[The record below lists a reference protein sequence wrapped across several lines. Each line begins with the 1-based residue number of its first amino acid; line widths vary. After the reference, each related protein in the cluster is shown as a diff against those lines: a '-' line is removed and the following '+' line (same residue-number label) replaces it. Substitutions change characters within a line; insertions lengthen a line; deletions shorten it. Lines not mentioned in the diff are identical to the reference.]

1 MVAAKK
7 GRTAQSLAVCE
18 VPMKARNKK
27 CLTPASWLHRVWSGL
42 VLSVTLTIQDGG
54 VGDDDLTANGV
65 IVALGAPVVFDEAV
79 STPTPTLTFTTP
91 TSASMAMLGSLT
103 NAVTSSLSGSSYGP
117 SSIPVP
123 MTLWRL

>member
-42 VLSVTLTIQDGG
+42 VLNPKPSTHGIVIQGSDS
-54 VGDDDLTANGV
+54 LTAWLETQRDA
-65 IVALGAPVVFDEAV
+65 ALKDGLHATDRD
-79 STPTPTLTFTTP
+79 
-91 TSASMAMLGSLT
+91 
-103 NAVTSSLSGSSYGP
+103 SGLCKFFGF
-117 SSIPVP
+117 
-123 MTLWRL
+123 